1 MYIPS
6 YDFRIFDIPFFS
18 PLQAQEFGADTTFS
32 ASTPLS
38 YIDNSFQQLF
48 QQGAQDTP
56 AQAKE
61 KLRQLRDRA
70 NEILGETQGTATPF
84 PNTKKSD
91 CPEGYKRVAPFGIQA
106 LSYCGKKL
114 ISDGQET
121 MGDKQAPAGMGAL
134 ETGMNSLPQ
143 GSGLFLI
150 AVVAIVF
157 LLLFVRR

>member
-38 YIDNSFQQLF
+38 YIDYSFNQLF
-48 QQGAQDTP
+48 QDSASQTR
-56 AQAKE
+56 E
-61 KLRQLRDRA
+61 RLRQIRDEADRMYKQA
-70 NEILGETQGTATPF
+70 GGADTQSSAPTP
-84 PNTKKSD
+84 KKTD
-91 CPEGYKRVAPFGIQA
+91 CPTGYSKVTPFGIEA
-106 LSYCGKKL
+106 LSYCGKQRVT
-114 ISDGQET
+114 DGPGT
-121 MGDKQAPAGMGAL
+121 MGDKEAPAGLGAV
-134 ETGMNSLPQ
+134 ETAMNALPQ

-150 AVVAIVF
+150 AVVAIIF